1 MTGVSCRRT
10 AAMTPCRAK
19 PTLLSSISLCAP
31 ATWQMRR
38 TRRIARRELD
48 GFVARIDEF
57 KDINGSEAAVAAS
70 TVVERQIVLSSCAV
84 CIRYIARKE
93 SRRVFQQDP

>member
-19 PTLLSSISLCAP
+19 PTLLSSIRLCAP

-84 CIRYIARKE
+84 CIRYIFQH
-93 SRRVFQQDP
+93 RVMVGGSSG